1 MQNARKSVHRS
12 ANVRKNRT
20 RNKAQN
26 RSAAGKHPMA
36 VLARRMSLFMGL
48 AVVALLWGATGVHAA
63 PLLQDASSS
72 PAIGEAFAPLLAAA
86 VSVERVVEI
95 GWNYVEWGVVRYAGW
110 RADELKT
117 PQYAQF
123 KSASSTVAA
132 IVLGIIV
139 VNYSNL
145 RLFAFMQP
153 ELGSFASNVP
163 AAWDIILTG
172 LLVGAGSKPAHDI
185 LGLITRFK
193 SLVGNT
199 SLRQREEAGSAVA
212 DYVLKLGQADA
223 VSSMDVPGTRG
234 VSSSRHGTPQ
244 DYISLVRGRL
254 EDSYGG

>member
-1 MQNARKSVHRS
+1 MQHTRKSVQRS
-12 ANVRKNRT
+12 AKVRKNRT
-20 RNKAQN
+20 RNKAQH
-26 RSAAGKHPMA
+26 RSHNVKHPMA

-63 PLLQDASSS
+63 PLLQDAGSS
-72 PAIGEAFAPLLAAA
+72 PAISEAFAPLLAAA

-123 KSASSTVAA
+123 KGASSTVAA

-145 RLFAFMQP
+145 RLFAFLQSD
-153 ELGSFASNVP
+153 LGSFAANVP
-163 AAWDIILTG
+163 ATWDIIITG

-193 SLVGNT
+193 NLVGNT

-212 DYVLKLGQADA
+212 DYILKLGQADSM
-223 VSSMDVPGTRG
+223 SSMDVPGTRG
-234 VSSSRHGTPQ
+234 ASTRQGNPAS
-244 DYISLVRGRL
+244 YIALVRGRL
-254 EDSYGG
+254 EDNYGG

>member
-1 MQNARKSVHRS
+1 MQR
-12 ANVRKNRT
+12 VRKNRT
-20 RNKAQN
+20 RDKAQN
-26 RSAAGKHPMA
+26 RSAAGKQLMA
-36 VLARRMSLFMGL
+36 VVARRMSLFMGL
-48 AVVALLWGATGVHAA
+48 AVVALLWGATDVHAA
-63 PLLQDASSS
+63 PLLQEASSGPS
-72 PAIGEAFAPLLAAA
+72 IGQIFAPLLAAA

-117 PQYAQF
+117 PHYAQF
-123 KSASSTVAA
+123 KGASSTLAA
-132 IVLGIIV
+132 IVLGIVV

-193 SLVGNT
+193 GLVGNT

-223 VSSMDVPGTRG
+223 AANMDVPGSRG
-234 VSSSRHGTPQ
+234 GSQQGTPQ
-244 DYISLVRGRL
+244 EYIALVRSRL

>member
-1 MQNARKSVHRS
+1 
-12 ANVRKNRT
+12 
-20 RNKAQN
+20 
-26 RSAAGKHPMA
+26 
-36 VLARRMSLFMGL
+36 MSLFMGL
-48 AVVALLWGATGVHAA
+48 AVVALLWGAIGVHAA
-63 PLLQDASSS
+63 PFLQEASTSS
-72 PAIGEAFAPLLAAA
+72 PSISEAFTPLLAAA

-123 KSASSTVAA
+123 KSGTSMLVA
-132 IVLGIIV
+132 IVMGIIV

-145 RLFAFMQP
+145 RLFAFLQP
-153 ELGSFASNVP
+153 DLGSFAANVP

-193 SLVGNT
+193 NLIGNT

-212 DYVLKLGQADA
+212 DYILKLGQADSVA
-223 VSSMDVPGTRG
+223 NMDVPGTRG
-234 VSSSRHGTPQ
+234 VSSRRSTP
-244 DYISLVRGRL
+244 DEYIALVRGRL

>member
-1 MQNARKSVHRS
+1 MS
-12 ANVRKNRT
+12 A
-20 RNKAQN
+20 
-26 RSAAGKHPMA
+26 
-36 VLARRMSLFMGL
+36 LARRLALPMGL
-48 AVVALLWGATGVHAA
+48 AVVVLLWGATGAHAA
-63 PLLQDASSS
+63 PLLQEAATSGPSIS
-72 PAIGEAFAPLLAAA
+72 QAFAPLLAAA

-123 KSASSTVAA
+123 KNGSSMVAA

-153 ELGSFASNVP
+153 SAGSFASAVP
-163 AAWDIILTG
+163 ASWDIILTG

-193 SLVGNT
+193 NLVGNT

-212 DYVLKLGQADA
+212 DYILKLGQADA

-234 VSSSRHGTPQ
+234 ASSRQGTPQ
-244 DYISLVRGRL
+244 DYIALVRGRL